1 MPSLLDRPEI
11 RPASRPALAPS
22 RPLEAALLEK
32 IEELSF
38 LRELAE
44 GLSRASDYPRACRAL
59 TELVWTQ
66 LGARRVSYLALD
78 VTRGLLHPEATWPA
92 AIPDLAE
99 SELRID
105 EAPFAPAL
113 GAGGPAFFV
122 GSGAPPWRTARR
134 AALDLPLPEGTDIL
148 ITAPLTAR
156 DSPLGLV
163 VVETRYSP
171 LTLPEHLRLLAV
183 AETTAALALDKARDP
198 GRAEFLAVLRHDL
211 NNPLHT
217 ALGYLDLLLDEIE
230 ARALTEMR
238 GAAEGAQGALRAVAD
253 LVATALELTTINR
266 GVEAL
271 ERRPVEL
278 ADLAVGVAES
288 LRPAAA
294 ERHQQLLLE
303 CRPVRL
309 VADPRQLRRVLANLL
324 GNAIKYSL
332 DGATIELR
340 CGPGTDGPDGAR
352 LTAGAWLEVEDDG
365 RGLPAEARAH
375 LFEKYARFHTE
386 TGIPGTG
393 LGLYSSRAIV
403 AAHGGTIEAL
413 ARRDG
418 CRGTLFRIRLPG

>member
-1 MPSLLDRPEI
+1 MPSLLDPPEAQ
-11 RPASRPALAPS
+11 RASRPALAPS

-44 GLSRASDYPRACRAL
+44 GLSRAIDYPRACEAL

-66 LGARRVSYLALD
+66 LGAGRVSYLALD
-78 VTRGLLHPEATWPA
+78 VTRGLLHPEATCPA
-92 AIPDLAE
+92 TIPDLAE
-99 SELRID
+99 SELRSN
-105 EAPFAPAL
+105 EAPFACALDAGCPAV
-113 GAGGPAFFV
+113 FV
-122 GSGAPPWRTARR
+122 GSATPPWRAARR
-134 AALDLPLPEGTDIL
+134 LAPDQPLPEGTDIL

-156 DSPLGLV
+156 DAPLGLV
-163 VVETRYSP
+163 VVETRYSS
-171 LTLPEHLRLLAV
+171 LNLPEHLRLLAV

-230 ARALTEMR
+230 ARSLSEMR
-238 GAAEGAQGALRAVAD
+238 AAAEGAQGALRAVAD

-266 GVEAL
+266 GVDAL

-278 ADLAVGVAES
+278 AELAVAVAES
-288 LRPAAA
+288 LRTAAS
-294 ERHQQLLLE
+294 ERDQQLVLA
-303 CRPVRL
+303 CRPVRV

-324 GNAIKYSL
+324 GNAIKYSH
-332 DGATIELR
+332 DGATIDVR
-340 CGPGTDGPDGAR
+340 CGPASDAAEDAHPV
-352 LTAGAWLEVEDDG
+352 AGAWLEVEDDG
-365 RGLPAEARAH
+365 RGLPAEARSH

-403 AAHGGTIEAL
+403 TAHGGAIEAL

-418 CRGTLFRIRLPG
+418 QRGTLFRVRLPG